1 MTTEDYKELES
12 LLSLLNIEIG
22 VDKRLVIL
30 PNYVHDGYCIG
41 VYNQSTGHL
50 EDEYVGATI
59 ESIVRKIKS
68 PMVMK
73 QQEL

>member
-1 MTTEDYKELES
+1 MTTEDYKQLES
-12 LLSLLNIEIG
+12 LLSKLNIEIG
-22 VDKRLVIL
+22 ADKRLCIL
-30 PNYVHDGYCIG
+30 PNYVHDGYCMG
-41 VYNQSTGHL
+41 VYNYSTGHL

-73 QQEL
+73 QIQL